1 MARPYSRI
9 NLEKESWGGGVRGQ
23 GEECER
29 FIGLGRGVRKGM
41 AEEGEKRKKLESRV
55 GSDTKD

>member
-1 MARPYSRI
+1 MPRPYSRI

-41 AEEGEKRKKLESRV
+41 AEEGEKGKKLES
-55 GSDTKD
+55 